1 MWTASEQFPGT
12 GLRGRFVGDE
22 GTYTITGTIADGL
35 NPLNKSQKLVA
46 ISKIAIGVSK
56 PPQVNDSVE
65 VGENIEN
72 QSTRHAKYRRDHSEG
87 SPCARI

>member
-46 ISKIAIGVSK
+46 ISKIAIGVSNHHRLG
-56 PPQVNDSVE
+56 PP
-65 VGENIEN
+65 
-72 QSTRHAKYRRDHSEG
+72 
-87 SPCARI
+87 